1 MSVSG
6 SSTGF
11 NVLFEKPKVRA
22 DPEDVRQALNAAL
35 EDCGSTLGV
44 ELDLGAIENAAA
56 EAEKKAGEDFMKH
69 EIKMHEVDDEF
80 NELKDDGGGREEEE
94 EEEEEEQAARLA
106 SISFAEEALGSGKPE
121 GLNPPPDVSK
131 SRRRLSSGLS
141 SYDETAY
148 NMGGGD
154 AHKFSQKYMVSKWKK
169 EARVQFE
176 QARGNK
182 VKARFE
188 DGEDY
193 SDSFAEDVSTSTC
206 EPGEVP
212 KHTRMRLAR
221 IDGAKVIRHQL
232 NIDGLYGT
240 MEKTMMKNLATMDDI
255 LEKSMDRLET
265 RKEIMRLAHDAIQ
278 LKKEMEAEKAL
289 KREAEEEEQRKIQ
302 ISLGS
307 TLNGISDLLNMDTGK
322 FANDEKV
329 LQKLREAEA
338 RSRSSSISSASY

>member
-1 MSVSG
+1 M
-6 SSTGF
+6 F
-11 NVLFEKPKVRA
+11 
-22 DPEDVRQALNAAL
+22 
-35 EDCGSTLGV
+35 
-44 ELDLGAIENAAA
+44 
-56 EAEKKAGEDFMKH
+56 
-69 EIKMHEVDDEF
+69 
-80 NELKDDGGGREEEE
+80 
-94 EEEEEEQAARLA
+94 
-106 SISFAEEALGSGKPE
+106 
-121 GLNPPPDVSK
+121 
-131 SRRRLSSGLS
+131 
-141 SYDETAY
+141 
-148 NMGGGD
+148 GGD

-169 EARVQFE
+169 EARQQFE

-188 DGEDY
+188 DDDGY
-193 SDSFAEDVSTSTC
+193 SDSYAEDVSTSTC

-265 RKEIMRLAHDAIQ
+265 RKEIMRLAHDAIE
-278 LKKEMEAEKAL
+278 LKKKMEAEEAV

-302 ISLGS
+302 MSLGS
-307 TLNGISDLLNMDTGK
+307 TLNGISDLLNMDASK
-322 FANDEKV
+322 FADDEKV